1 MSSSVVKEQIKFRSF
16 RNTCMFTLI
25 QVIVYCFQCKK
36 KNLGFLFLFLFFLG
50 GDKCM
55 ICKSKMHET
64 FN

>member
-1 MSSSVVKEQIKFRSF
+1 MSPSMVKEQIKFRSF

-36 KNLGFLFLFLFFLG
+36 KNPVFFGGGG
-50 GDKCM
+50 GDTCM
-55 ICKSKMHET
+55 ICMSKMHET